1 MLFREIHSHLK
12 TVFVKFQWH
21 AVIYQLCTLTM
32 TNNCRKPER
41 CNVNAIWWN
50 CSCTSNWSF
59 NIKLL
64 LPSVVWRCWLG
75 GRKGIRPVKNC
86 KPVSHCCDASR
97 CVLDVLQIIEASRQ
111 NKNDS
116 AMVAGLPC
124 YVALSWCHNHDI
136 ATAEALS
143 YHSPAADLKETF
155 MAYFNEGMN
164 TVLLTVW
171 WFH

>member
-1 MLFREIHSHLK
+1 M
-12 TVFVKFQWH
+12 
-21 AVIYQLCTLTM
+21 
-32 TNNCRKPER
+32 
-41 CNVNAIWWN
+41 
-50 CSCTSNWSF
+50 
-59 NIKLL
+59 
-64 LPSVVWRCWLG
+64 
-75 GRKGIRPVKNC
+75 
-86 KPVSHCCDASR
+86 
-97 CVLDVLQIIEASRQ
+97 LDVLQIIEASRQ

-164 TVLLTVW
+164 PAAAMKFNKDCLEMAVDFTEQHLADGSKNPLPRSVYW
-171 WFH
+171 WHDQWRMENLGKYIHIYIYMLHVH